1 MAKGSTKNLLMML
14 QEAAPQPQPKL
25 EKQGSGLKKGLK
37 KVKNGVRNM
46 TDRMKDRTSRRL
58 NTPGPVPTPAAP
70 PAQGSTSTGSEL
82 QRGGSLKDK
91 LKKKFSRGRRGEIF
105 VHSDS
110 ARSLMHRSRHLHS
123 NDYNSLCCLV

>member
-1 MAKGSTKNLLMML
+1 MLL

-91 LKKKFSRGRRGEIF
+91 LKKKFSRSRRGEIF
-105 VHSDS
+105 VHIDLAS
-110 ARSLMHRSRHLHS
+110 SLLHRSRHMTTIHCS
-123 NDYNSLCCLV
+123 VWCDSKM